1 MSKLA
6 FLFPGQ
12 ASQYCGMGR
21 DLAANFPE
29 SKAVFDAADAA
40 LGFSITQTCFEGS
53 EEALKL
59 TENTQPA
66 ILTVS
71 TAAYRAL
78 AGKGIVPDFVAGH
91 SLGEYSALVA
101 AGGVEFSAA
110 VKLVRARGKYMQE
123 AVPAGQGA
131 MAAILGLSPT
141 EVADICKKAAENDV
155 VSPANLN
162 SPEQTVIS
170 GSAAA
175 VKRAVEIASQSGAKR
190 AVILPV
196 SAPFHCALMLPAQQR
211 LEPDLRA
218 TPFSALKIPLV
229 TNVDAQAITTGDEA
243 RDALIRQV
251 TAPVR
256 WLDSV
261 REMIES
267 GVTVFLEVGPG
278 KVLSGLLRQ
287 IDRSVRVF
295 NVEDSVTL
303 NSTMEKLAQAR
314 AEVREP

>member
-1 MSKLA
+1 
-6 FLFPGQ
+6 
-12 ASQYCGMGR
+12 MGR

-29 SKAVFDAADAA
+29 SKAVFDVADSA

-101 AGGVEFSAA
+101 AGGMDFSAA

-170 GSAAA
+170 GSAVA

-196 SAPFHCALMLPAQQR
+196 SAPFHCALMMPAQRR

-218 TPFSALKIPLV
+218 TQFSALKIPLV
-229 TNVDAQAITTGDEA
+229 TNVDAQAITTGEEA

-278 KVLSGLLRQ
+278 RVLSGLLRQ

-295 NVEDSVTL
+295 NVEDSATL
-303 NSTMEKLAQAR
+303 SSTMEKLAQAR

>member
-1 MSKLA
+1 MGKLA
-6 FLFPGQ
+6 FIFPGQ

-21 DLAANFPE
+21 DLAAHFPE
-29 SKAVFDAADAA
+29 SKVVFDEADSA
-40 LGFSITQTCFEGS
+40 LGFSITHTCFEGS
-53 EEALKL
+53 EETLKQ

-66 ILTVS
+66 IVTVS

-78 AGKGIVPDFVAGH
+78 EKQGIVPDFVAGH

-101 AGGVEFSAA
+101 AGALEFSAA
-110 VKLVRARGKYMQE
+110 VKLVRGRGKYMQE
-123 AVPAGQGA
+123 AVPPGQGA

-141 EVADICKKAAENDV
+141 EVADICKKAAENEV

-196 SAPFHCALMLPAQQR
+196 SAPFHCALMMPAQQR
-211 LEPDLRA
+211 LESDLRA
-218 TPFSALKIPLV
+218 TQFSALKIPLI

-261 REMIES
+261 RDMIES
-267 GVTVFLEVGPG
+267 GVTVFVEVGPG
-278 KVLSGLLRQ
+278 KVLTGLLRQ

-295 NVEDSVTL
+295 NVEDSTSL
-303 NSTMEKLAQAR
+303 QSTMEKLAQAR

>member
-29 SKAVFDAADAA
+29 SKSVFDAADSA

-101 AGGVEFSAA
+101 AGGVDFSAA

-141 EVADICKKAAENDV
+141 EVGDICKKAAENEV

-196 SAPFHCALMLPAQQR
+196 SAPFHCALMMPAQQR
-211 LEPDLRA
+211 LEADLRA
-218 TPFSALKIPLV
+218 TQFNALKIPLI
-229 TNVDAQAITTGDEA
+229 TNVDAQAITGGEEA

-267 GVTVFLEVGPG
+267 GVTVFVEVGPG
-278 KVLSGLLRQ
+278 KVLTGLLRQ

-295 NVEDSVTL
+295 NVEDSASL
-303 NSTMEKLAQAR
+303 QSTMERLAQAR

>member
-1 MSKLA
+1 MGKLA
-6 FLFPGQ
+6 FIFPGQ

-29 SKAVFDAADAA
+29 SKAVFDEADSA
-40 LGFSITQTCFEGS
+40 LGFSIKQICFEGS

-59 TENTQPA
+59 TENTQPG

-78 AGKGIVPDFVAGH
+78 AKQGIVPDFVAGH

-101 AGGVEFSAA
+101 AGGLEFSAA
-110 VKLVRARGKYMQE
+110 VKLVRGRGKYMQE
-123 AVPAGQGA
+123 AVPPGQGA

-141 EVADICKKAAENDV
+141 EVADICKKAAENEV
-155 VSPANLN
+155 VSPANMN

-175 VKRAVEIASQSGAKR
+175 VKRAVEIATQSGAKR

-196 SAPFHCALMLPAQQR
+196 SAPFHCALMMPAQQR
-211 LEPDLRA
+211 LERDLRA
-218 TPFSALKIPLV
+218 TKFNALKIPLI
-229 TNVDAQAITTGDEA
+229 TNVDAQAITTGEEA

-261 REMIES
+261 REMIEA
-267 GVTVFLEVGPG
+267 GVTVFVEVGPG
-278 KVLSGLLRQ
+278 KVLTGLLRQ

-295 NVEDSVTL
+295 NVEDSASL
-303 NSTMEKLAQAR
+303 QSTMEKLAQAR

>member
-29 SKAVFDAADAA
+29 SKAVFDEADAA
-40 LGFSITQTCFEGS
+40 LGFSITQTCFEGT

-59 TENTQPA
+59 TENTQPG

-78 AGKGIVPDFVAGH
+78 EKQGIVPDFVAGH
-91 SLGEYSALVA
+91 SLGEYSALAA
-101 AGGVEFSAA
+101 AGGLEFSAA
-110 VKLVRARGKYMQE
+110 VKLVRGRGKYMQE

-141 EVADICKKAAENDV
+141 EVADICKKAAENEV

-175 VKRAVEIASQSGAKR
+175 VKRAVEIATQSGAKR

-196 SAPFHCALMLPAQQR
+196 SAPFHCALMMPAQQR
-211 LEPDLRA
+211 LERDLRA
-218 TPFSALKIPLV
+218 TKFSALKIPLI

-261 REMIES
+261 REMIEA
-267 GVTVFLEVGPG
+267 GVTVFVEVGPG
-278 KVLSGLLRQ
+278 KVLTGLLRQ

-295 NVEDSVTL
+295 NVEDSTSL
-303 NSTMEKLAQAR
+303 QSTMERLAQAR

>member
-21 DLAANFPE
+21 DLSANFPE
-29 SKAVFDAADAA
+29 SKAVFDEADAA
-40 LGFSITQTCFEGS
+40 LAFSITQTCFEGT

-59 TENTQPA
+59 TENTQPG

-71 TAAYRAL
+71 IAAYRVL
-78 AGKGIVPDFVAGH
+78 EKQGIVPDFVAGH

-101 AGGVEFSAA
+101 AGGLDFSAA
-110 VKLVRARGKYMQE
+110 VKLVRGRGKYMQE

-190 AVILPV
+190 AVILTA
-196 SAPFHCALMLPAQQR
+196 SARFHCALMLAAQQR
-211 LEPDLRA
+211 LEVDLKAARF
-218 TPFSALKIPLV
+218 TALKFPLV
-229 TNVDAQAITTGDEA
+229 TNVDAEAIITGDEA
-243 RDALIRQV
+243 RDALIRQL
-251 TAPVR
+251 TSPVR
-256 WLDSV
+256 WVASIHA
-261 REMIES
+261 MIEA
-267 GVTVFLEVGPG
+267 GGNGFL
-278 KVLSGLLRQ
+278 
-287 IDRSVRVF
+287 
-295 NVEDSVTL
+295 
-303 NSTMEKLAQAR
+303 
-314 AEVREP
+314 

>member
-1 MSKLA
+1 
-6 FLFPGQ
+6 
-12 ASQYCGMGR
+12 MGR

-71 TAAYRAL
+71 IAAYRAL

-101 AGGVEFSAA
+101 AGGVDFSAA
-110 VKLVRARGKYMQE
+110 VKLVHARGKYMQE

-131 MAAILGLSPT
+131 MAAILGLSTT

-170 GSAAA
+170 GSAVA

-196 SAPFHCALMLPAQQR
+196 SAPFHCALMMPAQRR

-218 TPFSALKIPLV
+218 AQFSALKIPLV
-229 TNVDAQAITTGDEA
+229 TNVDAQAITTGEEA

-278 KVLSGLLRQ
+278 RVLSGLLRQ

-295 NVEDSVTL
+295 NVEDSATL
-303 NSTMEKLAQAR
+303 SSTMEKLAQAR

>member
-229 TNVDAQAITTGDEA
+229 TNVDAQAITTGEEA

-278 KVLSGLLRQ
+278 RVLSGLLRQ

-295 NVEDSVTL
+295 NVEDSATL
-303 NSTMEKLAQAR
+303 SSTMEKLAQAR

>member
-1 MSKLA
+1 RLTSAEFQSHMGKLA

-12 ASQYCGMGR
+12 GSQYCSMGR
-21 DLAANFPE
+21 DLAENFAE
-29 SKAVFDAADAA
+29 SAQVFDQANAA
-40 LGFSITQTCFEGS
+40 LGFSMSDMCYPAS
-53 EEALKL
+53 LEELKQ

-66 ILTVS
+66 MLTVS
-71 TAAYRAL
+71 IAAYRAL
-78 AGKGIVPDFVAGH
+78 ERRGIQPDFVAGH

-101 AGGVEFSAA
+101 AGGMDFSAA

-170 GSAAA
+170 GSAVA

-196 SAPFHCALMLPAQQR
+196 SAPFHCALMMPAQRR

-218 TPFSALKIPLV
+218 AQFSALKIPLV
-229 TNVDAQAITTGDEA
+229 T
-243 RDALIRQV
+243 
-251 TAPVR
+251 
-256 WLDSV
+256 
-261 REMIES
+261 
-267 GVTVFLEVGPG
+267 
-278 KVLSGLLRQ
+278 
-287 IDRSVRVF
+287 
-295 NVEDSVTL
+295 
-303 NSTMEKLAQAR
+303 
-314 AEVREP
+314 

>member
-29 SKAVFDAADAA
+29 STEVFDEADAA
-40 LGFSITQTCFEGS
+40 LGFSITQTCFEGT

-59 TENTQPA
+59 TENTQPG

-78 AGKGIVPDFVAGH
+78 EKKGIVPDFVAGH

-101 AGGVEFSAA
+101 AGGLEFSAA
-110 VKLVRARGKYMQE
+110 VKLVRGRGKYMQE

-141 EVADICKKAAENDV
+141 EVADICKKAAENEV

-175 VKRAVEIASQSGAKR
+175 VKRAVEIATQSGAKR

-196 SAPFHCALMLPAQQR
+196 SAPFHCALMMPAQQR

-218 TPFSALKIPLV
+218 AKFSALRFPLI
-229 TNVDAQAITTGDEA
+229 TNVDAEAITSGDEA

-251 TAPVR
+251 TQPVR
-256 WLDSV
+256 WLDSIH
-261 REMIES
+261 EMIEG
-267 GVTVFLEVGPG
+267 GVTIFVGGGPG
-278 KVLSGLLRQ
+278 KVLSGLWGQ
-287 IDRSVRVF
+287 FDRSGRVLKG
-295 NVEDSVTL
+295 EEAASL
-303 NSTMEKLAQAR
+303 
-314 AEVREP
+314 